1 MKSYTLNILWTKEGD
16 GQPHQRKRTVSVE
29 VPVEG
34 DITAIQDALLSLP
47 GWTPEASYGESRTVR
62 LPDSLA
68 DDLNDVGILTRIIP
82 QARAEMEA
90 AAREKV
96 EQKEAHHAKRRAKL
110 EAWLDSGDPDNTPW
124 GVDDKR
130 VGEVRSERHPSYLR
144 NVMHHS
150 LSDKALGWLEG
161 HDDLRQRIEV
171 RLESLN
177 SIAGQQAR
185 AKLDAAD
192 DERDATRAEQE
203 AKDAAKQE
211 RDDTRAAEIKEWAA
225 EHGSTRLKAQIELGL
240 DGWPLYLHE
249 RLTAD
254 WTPVTGPGT
263 DDFASPEL
271 DNDGE
276 HGVTLVNPSLLL
288 AKAAKQIATR
298 AVELGLAADIDDA
311 IGSIEIVPIEFAIDS
326 DDYSEEE
333 MCERQEYVTFA
344 GYRPGSE
351 AFETKTI
358 RFRCE
363 E

>member
-1 MKSYTLNILWTKEGD
+1 MDAIAAGKLGLGQIVVVSQIPTK
-16 GQPHQRKRTVSVE
+16 RSLVE
-29 VPVEG
+29 VGRDREG
-34 DITAIQDALLSLP
+34 FWRTYAIE
-47 GWTPEASYGESRTVR
+47 GPELYIKIYEYFPRK
-62 LPDSLA
+62 PY
-68 DDLNDVGILTRIIP
+68 
-82 QARAEMEA
+82 Q
-90 AAREKV
+90 
-96 EQKEAHHAKRRAKL
+96 
-110 EAWLDSGDPDNTPW
+110 
-124 GVDDKR
+124 
-130 VGEVRSERHPSYLR
+130 
-144 NVMHHS
+144 
-150 LSDKALGWLEG
+150 ALGWLEG